1 MGAPLAGGR
10 EGCPQQGGHAADGIA
25 RLGREQAPLGGL
37 LVFGEDEPFER
48 MPAAVL
54 DECGDPCTRQ
64 GEAFQPSVFM
74 AATLSAR
81 VQVTF
86 HRPLPERVRDIPPEA
101 VVRGETG
108 DGEYL
113 TDAEVRQTFR
123 TDGGQRV
130 EAGIQHPARAATRRE
145 DEILPQRHTHEAG
158 EEPPAVISPL
168 VSLHRVSEDCAVVT
182 SPGTGGS

>member
-1 MGAPLAGGR
+1 MPTGGR
-10 EGCPQQGGHAADGIA
+10 EGRPQQGGHTAHGIS
-25 RLGREQAPLGGL
+25 RFGREQAPLGRL
-37 LVFGEDEPFER
+37 LILRIDEPFER

-54 DECGDPCTRQ
+54 DECGDPSTRQ
-64 GEAFQPSVFM
+64 GEAFQPPVFM
-74 AATLSAR
+74 IAMLSAR

-86 HRPLPERVRDIPPEA
+86 HCPLPEGVRDVPPEA
-101 VVRGETG
+101 VVRGEAG

-123 TDGGQRV
+123 TDGSQRV
-130 EAGIQHPARAATRRE
+130 EAGIQYPARATARRE

-168 VSLHRVSEDCAVVT
+168 VSLHRGSKGCAVV
-182 SPGTGGS
+182 PWPETGGS